1 MNAFIQF
8 MASNNGRILRIVAGI
23 ILIVIGIVALQ
34 QTARIIVVIVGLIP
48 LLAGVFDFCVF
59 APLAG
64 LPIQGPEIR
73 KKG

>member
-1 MNAFIQF
+1 MNGFVQF
-8 MASNNGRILRIVAGI
+8 MASTNGRIVRIVAGI
-23 ILIVIGIVALQ
+23 ILIVVGIVALQ
-34 QTARIIVVIVGLIP
+34 DAARIILVIIGLIP
-48 LLAGVFDFCVF
+48 LAAGIFDLCLF